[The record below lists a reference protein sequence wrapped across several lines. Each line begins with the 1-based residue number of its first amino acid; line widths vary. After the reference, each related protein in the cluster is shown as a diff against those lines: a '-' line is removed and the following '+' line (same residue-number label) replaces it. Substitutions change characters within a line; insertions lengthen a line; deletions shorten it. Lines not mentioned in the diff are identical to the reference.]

1 VNTNDKLTLRQ
12 LLLATPVT
20 QPVVLRVRDTT
31 SGLCW
36 EVELWPIRY
45 DTEYASPYPDSDPCQ
60 RRVAMFAA
68 CDLCDT
74 GPLLDE
80 RQAYL
85 AGTKP
90 VVIDSIPRTALVYE
104 VKSNGGFEK

>member
-1 VNTNDKLTLRQ
+1 MDGAKLTLRQ

-20 QPVVLRVRDTT
+20 QPVILRVRDTT

-36 EVELWPIRY
+36 EVELWPIRH
-45 DTEYASPYPDSDPCQ
+45 DTEYASPYHGGPCQ
-60 RRVAMFAA
+60 RRVAMLAA

-85 AGTKP
+85 AGTRP
-90 VVIDSIPRTALVYE
+90 VVVDNVHLTALVYE

>member
-1 VNTNDKLTLRQ
+1 MDSNGKLTLRQ
-12 LLLATPVT
+12 LLLATPQT
-20 QPVVLRVRDTT
+20 QPVILRVRDTT

-36 EVELWPIRY
+36 EVELWPIRH
-45 DTEYASPYPDSDPCQ
+45 DTEYASPYRGDTRQ
-60 RRVAMFAA
+60 RRVEMLAA

-90 VVIDSIPRTALVYE
+90 VVIDSISRTALVYE
-104 VKSNGGFEK
+104 VKSNGGPGE

>member
-1 VNTNDKLTLRQ
+1 MDGAKLTLRQ
-12 LLLATPVT
+12 LLLATPAT
-20 QPVVLRVRDTT
+20 QPVILRVHDTT
-31 SGLCW
+31 SGLRW
-36 EVELWPIRY
+36 EVELWPIRH
-45 DTEYASPYPDSDPCQ
+45 DTEYASPYHGDLRQ

-90 VVIDSIPRTALVYE
+90 VVIDNIPRTALVYE
-104 VKSNGGFEK
+104 VKSNGGFGK

>member
-1 VNTNDKLTLRQ
+1 MNTNDKLTLRQ
-12 LLLATPVT
+12 LLLATPAT
-20 QPVVLRVRDTT
+20 QPVILRVRDTT
-31 SGLCW
+31 SGLRW
-36 EVELWPIRY
+36 EVELWPIRH
-45 DTEYASPYPDSDPCQ
+45 DTEHASPYHGDPCQ

-85 AGTKP
+85 AGTEP
-90 VVIDSIPRTALVYE
+90 VVVDNVHLTALVYE